1 MPCWTGF
8 PNRNKNACL
17 ELTISSSSPRY
28 VTTETVNRSESDS
41 VIELYFDSN
50 LEMLEFTAGGG
61 GDGGE
66 DEFKPKYFLFENAFR
81 NQSEVMRHLIK

>member
-1 MPCWTGF
+1 MKISGPRPIGF
-8 PNRNKNACL
+8 DPWIPGYDRD
-17 ELTISSSSPRY
+17 S
-28 VTTETVNRSESDS
+28 RSENNS